1 MAVASALGGG
11 PSTFLRG
18 AELMS
23 KIPDLIS
30 ERSNFLSENPES
42 DGRPTRSFIARIYS
56 FYSEHS
62 RPISMKKLL

>member
-1 MAVASALGGG
+1 MAVASAFGGG

-30 ERSNFLSENPES
+30 ERSNFLSENP
-42 DGRPTRSFIARIYS
+42 
-56 FYSEHS
+56 
-62 RPISMKKLL
+62 